1 MRNRTTA
8 AMTPKLRPPSATDVP
23 ALAELM
29 AVLGHPAEPSDVER
43 RLANLERLDPGALRL
58 VVEVEGR
65 VVGFVAAHETPMLHR
80 DLPVG
85 RVTTLVVAPEAQGRG
100 YGALLLDAAAGWL
113 VDRGAPRLELTS
125 GSRRQEAH
133 RFYGRRGWK
142 QEGVRF
148 VRELS

>member
-1 MRNRTTA
+1 MRTGEPSHSD
-8 AMTPKLRPPSATDVP
+8 PKLRPPSAADAP
-23 ALAELM
+23 ALAGLM
-29 AVLGHPAEPSDVER
+29 AVLGHPAEPSEVER
-43 RLANLERLDPGALRL
+43 RLANLERLDPEALRL

-80 DLPVG
+80 DRPVG

-113 VDRGAPRLELTS
+113 IERGAPRLELTS

-133 RFYGRRGWK
+133 RFYERRGWK